1 MGNRVST
8 GKTGVFRVE
17 VFQDLE
23 AVPLVGK
30 EGGPVPVAMGT
41 AVYRGEGGEYEGA
54 YNVTVAGY
62 YALHVRKG
70 GSNERSYL
78 IR

>member
-1 MGNRVST
+1 MST

-23 AVPLVGK
+23 AIPLAGK
-30 EGGPVPVAMGT
+30 EGGPVPVAVGT
-41 AVYRGEGGEYEGA
+41 AVYGGEGGEYEGA
-54 YNVTVAGY
+54 YNVTIAGY

-70 GSNERSYL
+70 VKERS
-78 IR
+78 I